1 MRINAFSDVCLRAL
15 MLLCAAPEGEL
26 FTTRAIADGVG
37 TPYNHVSKAVLK
49 LRSLGLVDAV
59 RGRGGGVRI
68 SAAGRQVTVGTLLRE
83 LDGREDMVDCG
94 SAGSNGRGCPMNT
107 SCGLRGALRRARE
120 AFYREL
126 DDVVVSTLPHESQMA
141 PVFVTLHT
149 RSPA

>member
-1 MRINAFSDVCLRAL
+1 VRINAFSDVCLRAL

-26 FTTRAIADGVG
+26 FTTQAIADGVG

-49 LRSLGLVDAV
+49 LRSLGLVEAV

-68 SAAGRQVTVGTLLRE
+68 SAAGRRMTVGALLRE
-83 LDGREDMVDCG
+83 LDGREDLVDCESLSG
-94 SAGSNGRGCPMNT
+94 DCPLNNG
-107 SCGLRGALRRARE
+107 CGLRGALRRARE

-126 DDVVVSTLPHESQMA
+126 DGVVVSSLPHASQMD

-149 RSPA
+149 RRPA